1 MKSIIRPLP
10 LALLLLSSLQADNTH
25 PPVVSLSNPLRQAQ
39 DRPNIVLI
47 MADDL
52 GFETMGSYG
61 GESYK
66 TPNLDRLAANG
77 ARFEHC
83 YAQPICTPSR
93 VQIMTGQYNVRNY
106 EKFGLLPRSETTF
119 ANLLKDTGY
128 ATCIAGKW
136 QLGNQKDA
144 PQHFGFDEALL
155 WQHTDGGR
163 AKIDGK
169 RIDKRYENPIL
180 QKNGE
185 TLEYNDGEFAPDL
198 IVEFI
203 SDFIE
208 RKKDQPFLVYYP
220 MILTHCPF
228 VPTPHSDDWDP
239 TSVGSPTYKGDKRYF
254 GDMVEHVDHLVGK
267 IEAELERHGLLENT
281 YLIFTGDN
289 GTDSP
294 IVSMLNGEPFLGRK
308 GSMTDGGTHVPLIA
322 SRPGTIPAA
331 VYEDLIDFSDFLPT
345 LCEIAGS
352 STEQLTLDGRSFLPQ
367 LKGQTGK
374 PRDYVY
380 CWYNRSMK
388 PGQGKITAR
397 NQRYKLYASGEFYD
411 VPNDIQE
418 TNPLKADRLTP
429 EQTAIKAELQAVLD
443 HYAQFDRIDVA
454 TK

>member
-1 MKSIIRPLP
+1 MPRQYTLSLSLI
-10 LALLLLSSLQADNTH
+10 LLSALQLWA
-25 PPVVSLSNPLRQAQ
+25 SK
-39 DRPNIVLI
+39 PNIVLI

-106 EKFGLLPRSETTF
+106 QKFGLLPRSETTF
-119 ANLLKDTGY
+119 AHLLKEQGY
-128 ATCIAGKW
+128 ATAIAGKW
-136 QLGNQKDA
+136 QLGSQKDA

-163 AKIDGK
+163 VKIDGK

-185 TLEYNDGEFAPDL
+185 NLEFKNGEFAPDL
-198 IVEFI
+198 MVEFI
-203 SDFIE
+203 NDFIE
-208 RKKDQPFLVYYP
+208 RNKDEPFLVYYP

-254 GDMVEHVDHLVGK
+254 GDMVEYVDHLVGK
-267 IEAELERHGLLENT
+267 IEAELDKHGLLENT

-289 GTDSP
+289 GTDP
-294 IVSMLNGEPFLGRK
+294 PVVSMLNGEPFRGRK
-308 GSMTDGGTHVPLIA
+308 GSMTDGGTHVPLIVT
-322 SRPGTIPAA
+322 RPGTVPAT
-331 VYEDLIDFSDFLPT
+331 VSNDLIDFSDFLPT

-367 LKGQTGK
+367 LHGEAGK

-388 PGQGKITAR
+388 PGEGKVTAR
-397 NQRYKLYASGEFYD
+397 NQRYKLYRDGKFYD
-411 VPNDIQE
+411 VLNDVQE
-418 TNPLKADRLTP
+418 KSPLDPTGLSA
-429 EQTAIKAELQAVLD
+429 EQLEIKAALQKVIE
-443 HYAQFDRIDVA
+443 HYNQFDPLTA
-454 TK
+454 SG

>member
-1 MKSIIRPLP
+1 MRANFHPMLHPYILSCSLI
-10 LALLLLSSLQADNTH
+10 LLIGLHLCAST
-25 PPVVSLSNPLRQAQ
+25 
-39 DRPNIVLI
+39 PNIVLI

-61 GESYK
+61 GESYA
-66 TPNLDRLAANG
+66 TPSLDRLAASG

-83 YAQPICTPSR
+83 YSQPICTPSR

-106 EKFGLLPRSETTF
+106 QKFGILPRGETTF
-119 ANLLKDTGY
+119 AHKLKERGY

-136 QLGNQKDA
+136 QLGGQKDA

-185 TLEYNDGEFAPDL
+185 TIEFKNGEFAPDL
-198 IVEFI
+198 MVDFI
-203 SDFIE
+203 NDFIE

-228 VPTPHSDDWDP
+228 VPTPHSDDWDR

-254 GDMVEHVDHLVGK
+254 GDMVEYVDHLVGK
-267 IEAELERHGLLENT
+267 IEAELERQGLLENT

-289 GTDSP
+289 GTDLP
-294 IVSMLNGEPFLGRK
+294 VVSRLNGQPFPGRK
-308 GSMTDGGTHVPLIA
+308 GSLTDGGTHVPLIV
-322 SRPGTIPAA
+322 SRPGTIPAQA
-331 VYEDLIDFSDFLPT
+331 HGDLIDFSDFLPT

-367 LKGQTGK
+367 LHGQKGK

-380 CWYNRSMK
+380 CWYNRNMK
-388 PGQGKITAR
+388 PGEGKVTAR
-397 NQRYKLYASGEFYD
+397 NQRYKLYGSGKFYD
-411 VPNDIQE
+411 VPNDLE
-418 TNPLKADRLTP
+418 EKKPLDPNALTP
-429 EQTAIKAELQAVLD
+429 EQEAIRAGLQSVLD
-443 HYAQFDRIDVA
+443 HYAQFDRFANASPADP
-454 TK
+454 